1 MRIKASIP
9 ATLLLLVASVYS
21 CKNNKETNVSPRQI
35 FVDNHAKKDTAD
47 IAGLIDTVA
56 VIPLIEG
63 ADYPVTTP
71 FQLYAFGDK
80 GYILFNLTPS
90 SKQALFFNK
99 DGTFGKVVAKNG
111 IREEDGINFT
121 DSYVDD
127 KGMIVYDFAQ
137 CRINIYDNDLQLK
150 EIRKGKKLLHFS
162 HLARIPNSD
171 NYAAFANYNLGNP
184 SATLLNTLTSDLDV
198 DQTFLPYSKPFRNIL
213 VLTYNNSFFRHSDSL
228 RFTKH
233 YDPSIYH
240 IDANGMARLYDIR
253 YAEGSMTSAQG
264 DSIITEHLDKFDSH
278 VRTPQDMH
286 TSMFSGFVFPYGTYL
301 ENSRYIIFGSMSFAG
316 NKRDGFM
323 SIISKNTL
331 KDTVSAK
338 VMTDGKSLQGVLP
351 PFMGYDH
358 KTDEFLALATG
369 YQLKKGLDPGS
380 PFQEKLGRLDLAGFY
395 LIKVKFK

>member
-1 MRIKASIP
+1 MRFNVTIP
-9 ATLLLLVASVYS
+9 AMLLLLAGTVHS
-21 CKNNKETNVSPRQI
+21 CRHSGKNENTARQI
-35 FVDNHAKKDTAD
+35 LVDNQSRKDTAD
-47 IAGLIDTVA
+47 ITGLIDSISV
-56 VIPLIEG
+56 VQLKES
-63 ADYPVTTP
+63 ADYPITTP
-71 FQLYAFGDK
+71 HQLYALGEK
-80 GYILFNLTPS
+80 GYILFNIAS
-90 SKQALFFNK
+90 NNKQALFFNK
-99 DGTFGKVVAKNG
+99 DGTFEKLVAKNG
-111 IREEDGINFT
+111 IREEDGVNFLDT
-121 DSYVDD
+121 YVDD

-171 NYAAFANYNLGNP
+171 KYAAFANYNLGNP

-213 VLTYNNSFFRHSDSL
+213 VLTYNNSFFRHGDSL

-233 YDPSIYH
+233 YDPGVYH
-240 IDANGMARLYDIR
+240 VDVNGIAKVFDIR

-264 DSIITEHLDKFDSH
+264 DSIITEHLDKFDTH
-278 VRTPQDMH
+278 VRTPQELH
-286 TSMFSGFVFPYGTYL
+286 TEMFNGFVFPYGAYL
-301 ENSRYIIFGSMSFAG
+301 ENNRYIIFPSLSFVG
-316 NKRDGFM
+316 KKRDGFM